1 MKQSQRGHGGHIPG
15 EGWAAR
21 REAGGAGVFA
31 HAQIV
36 NPEAVPLSLDL
47 AGLGSRMIALII
59 DLLIQTAVLLP
70 MGIAVAAAGG
80 QGSTALT
87 IALIV
92 TFFVVWFGYFPFF
105 EGIWNGRTPGKRAQS
120 LRVVRDDGHPV
131 SLGPVLVRNILRL
144 VDQLPT
150 FYVVGVVSILVTRRS
165 QRLGDLAAGTVV
177 IREHRR
183 AAPQPMELSE
193 GEHGLAAGIDASGL
207 TERDYELIRSFLQ
220 RQNLDPHVRQSL
232 ARDVV
237 ATISPRVGRPPAPGA
252 DEEEFLRA
260 VVAAYRSRFP
270 G

>member
-1 MKQSQRGHGGHIPG
+1 MAQSPRGGREQGPS

-31 HAQIV
+31 RGRIV
-36 NPEAVPLSLDL
+36 SPEAVALSLDL

-59 DLLIQTAVLLP
+59 DLLVQTAVLLP
-70 MGIAVAAAGG
+70 LGIAFAAAGG
-80 QGSTALT
+80 PGSTALT
-87 IALIV
+87 IAFVV
-92 TFFVVWFGYFPFF
+92 TLFLVWFGYFPFF

-120 LRVVRDDGHPV
+120 LRVVRTDGHPV

-150 FYVVGVVSILVTRRS
+150 LYMVGVISILLTRRS

-177 IREHRR
+177 VRERRR

-193 GEHGLAAGIDASGL
+193 EKDGAAAGIDASGL

-220 RQNLDPHVRQSL
+220 RRDLAPHVRQSL

-237 ATISPRVGRPPAPGA
+237 EAISPRVGGPPPGA
-252 DEEEFLRA
+252 DEEEFLRTVA
-260 VVAAYRSRFP
+260 AAYRSRFKT
-270 G
+270 